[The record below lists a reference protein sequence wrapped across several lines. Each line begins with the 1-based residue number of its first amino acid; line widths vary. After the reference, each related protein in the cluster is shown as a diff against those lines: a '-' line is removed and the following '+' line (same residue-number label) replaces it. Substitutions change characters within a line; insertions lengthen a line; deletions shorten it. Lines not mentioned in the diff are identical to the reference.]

1 MEDTEARTIT
11 FLFCLDD
18 GYWSDNVSTAYV
30 RGSFNN
36 WKDVDYCKMS
46 YDKESNCWYVTLT
59 YEQVNIPGNS
69 GQPEYKFV
77 INGNYKGAPSW
88 LTDGY
93 VFMTSDQNMIVV
105 FATDDLEQI
114 KQNSARAG
122 YIRPLSDF
130 NLDDPVDQAAISNF
144 RCVPGTTRLFRS
156 YHP

>member
-69 GQPEYKFV
+69 GSP
-77 INGNYKGAPSW
+77 N
-88 LTDGY
+88 
-93 VFMTSDQNMIVV
+93 TS
-105 FATDDLEQI
+105 
-114 KQNSARAG
+114 
-122 YIRPLSDF
+122 LSST
-130 NLDDPVDQAAISNF
+130 A
-144 RCVPGTTRLFRS
+144 TTRG
-156 YHP
+156 HPAGLPTAMCL